1 MKRNNSLWHYLLTLL
16 FLLSFPLVIIVIMP
30 IVIFND
36 LVFGTI
42 KGWNYNYKIFAK
54 CFEFAFFLLGIKNK
68 QFYETEHDPN
78 KKYVFVLNHESFFD
92 IPEMLIGI
100 KQPIRI
106 LGKKGPNKIPVFG
119 YYYRKSTVMVDRS
132 SNESRFKSIL
142 LLKSYLEKGI
152 SIVICPEGTFNMSDK
167 PLKEFYDGAFK
178 LAIETQTNIKPI
190 ILLDTF
196 ERLHYSGFGIENGK
210 SRMVYLEE
218 ISVQGLTHKDV
229 VTLREKVYQAMENG
243 LIRYQASWIHPN
255 YLTT

>member
-1 MKRNNSLWHYLLTLL
+1 L
-16 FLLSFPLVIIVIMP
+16 IIIFIIPM
-30 IVIFND
+30 VIFND
-36 LVFGTI
+36 LVFGPI
-42 KGWNYNYKIFAK
+42 KGWNYNYKIFGK
-54 CFEFAFFLLGIKNK
+54 CFETAYFLLGIKHEK
-68 QFYETEHDPN
+68 FYETEHDCN

-92 IPEMLIGI
+92 IPEMLMGI

-106 LGKKGPNKIPVFG
+106 LAKKGPNKIPLFG
-119 YYYRKSTVMVDRS
+119 YYYRKSTVMVDRT

-152 SIVICPEGTFNMSDK
+152 SIVLFPEGTFNETDNA
-167 PLKEFYDGAFK
+167 LKEFYAGAFK

-218 ISVQGLTHKDV
+218 IKVQGLTSKDIEA
-229 VTLREKVYQAMENG
+229 LEKKVYQVMENA
-243 LIRYQASWIHPN
+243 LIRYQASWIHPK
-255 YLTT
+255 YLTA